1 MKYLIKSQIRLILLL
16 SALLAICPYQI
27 VNAEDEFHSEIR
39 ETISQWA
46 QTLKEIQ
53 TAEEDWKSESL
64 LLEGQK
70 ESLAAEED
78 DLKNS
83 IKLAKE
89 ERDSSDKGSV
99 ELVNKKK
106 KLEDVTKLID
116 SEITKFENRI
126 LKLDKV
132 LPRPLRDKIA
142 PQYETM
148 RLSEEK
154 KKEIGSAKRVQNLLA
169 AVTEIEKFQN
179 KITDVSEIIKVKD
192 IEQQVDTLYFGL
204 SIAYAVNKTG
214 DWAAIA
220 TGNSGWEF
228 KERKELG
235 EKIKQLVQIARK
247 EGEIDFVE
255 LESQVK

>member
-1 MKYLIKSQIRLILLL
+1 MNYINKTTKTTKFILNIIIGLYCL
-16 SALLAICPYQI
+16 NF
-27 VNAEDEFHSEIR
+27 VGAEDEYYSEIR

-70 ESLAAEED
+70 ESLTAEED
-78 DLKNS
+78 DLTDS

-89 ERDSSDKGSV
+89 ERDSSDKDSV

-132 LPRPLRDKIA
+132 LPRPLRDKFA

>member
-1 MKYLIKSQIRLILLL
+1 M
-16 SALLAICPYQI
+16 
-27 VNAEDEFHSEIR
+27 
-39 ETISQWA
+39 
-46 QTLKEIQ
+46 
-53 TAEEDWKSESL
+53 

-70 ESLAAEED
+70 ESLAAEEV

-89 ERDSSDKGSV
+89 ERDSSDKDSV

-126 LKLDKV
+126 LELDKV

-142 PQYETM
+142 PQHETM

-169 AVTEIEKFQN
+169 ALTEIEKFQN

-192 IEQQVDTLYFGL
+192 VEQQVDTLYFGL

-214 DWAAIA
+214 DWAAVA

-228 KERKELG
+228 NERKELG

>member
-1 MKYLIKSQIRLILLL
+1 MGS
-16 SALLAICPYQI
+16 
-27 VNAEDEFHSEIR
+27 N
-39 ETISQWA
+39 
-46 QTLKEIQ
+46 LKEIKPQ
-53 TAEEDWKSESL
+53 KKIGSESL
-64 LLEGQK
+64 LLEGQGG
-70 ESLAAEED
+70 LAAEEV

-89 ERDSSDKGSV
+89 ERDSSDKDSV

-126 LKLDKV
+126 LELDKV

-154 KKEIGSAKRVQNLLA
+154 ERNWFSKKVQNLLA
-169 AVTEIEKFQN
+169 ALTEIEKFQN

-192 IEQQVDTLYFGL
+192 VEQQVDTLYFGL

-214 DWAAIA
+214 DWAAVA

-228 KERKELG
+228 NERKELG

>member
-1 MKYLIKSQIRLILLL
+1 
-16 SALLAICPYQI
+16 
-27 VNAEDEFHSEIR
+27 
-39 ETISQWA
+39 
-46 QTLKEIQ
+46 
-53 TAEEDWKSESL
+53 
-64 LLEGQK
+64 
-70 ESLAAEED
+70 
-78 DLKNS
+78 
-83 IKLAKE
+83 
-89 ERDSSDKGSV
+89 
-99 ELVNKKK
+99 
-106 KLEDVTKLID
+106 
-116 SEITKFENRI
+116 
-126 LKLDKV
+126 
-132 LPRPLRDKIA
+132 
-142 PQYETM
+142 M